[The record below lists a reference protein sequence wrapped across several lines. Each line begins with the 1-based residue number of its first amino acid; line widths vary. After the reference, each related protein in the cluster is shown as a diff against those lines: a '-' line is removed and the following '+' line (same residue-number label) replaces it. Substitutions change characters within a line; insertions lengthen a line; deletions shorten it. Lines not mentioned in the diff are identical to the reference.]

1 MEDFITA
8 SWNGHTSLYRV
19 FWVYHIIGVFFLIL
33 FFHLTKWIFGFIGV
47 MFAIVVIL
55 GYSVWILV
63 SLWQCSY
70 NCVEPKWT
78 WATRI
83 YVYVMPV
90 TLVFGLVALA

>member
-1 MEDFITA
+1 MTA
-8 SWNGHTSLYRV
+8 SWNGHTSLDRV
-19 FWVYHIIGVFFLIL
+19 FWVYHIVGVFLLIV
-33 FFHLTKWIFGFIGV
+33 FFHLAKWLLGFIGV
-47 MFAIVVIL
+47 MLAILVIV

-78 WATRI
+78 WITRV

-90 TLVFGLVALA
+90 TLLFGLAALA